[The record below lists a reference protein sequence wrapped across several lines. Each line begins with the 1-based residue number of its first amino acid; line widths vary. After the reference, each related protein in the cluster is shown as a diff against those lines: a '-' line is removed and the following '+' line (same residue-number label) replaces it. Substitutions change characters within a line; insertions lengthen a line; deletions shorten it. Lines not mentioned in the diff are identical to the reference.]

1 MNPAK
6 QTKSFAALYAVTV
19 PTHNYQAVQLAVSFM
34 ADVHAAML
42 QQKLTESE
50 VAARAGLKTGYL
62 TRLFRGNSQL
72 SLPVMVSLAAA
83 VGCKPALTLAA

>member
-1 MNPAK
+1 MNPTQ
-6 QTKSFAALYAVTV
+6 QTKSFAALYAITV
-19 PTHNYQAVQLAVSFM
+19 PTHGYQTVQLAVNFM

-42 QQKLTESE
+42 QQKLTQSE